1 MYLQVGD
8 PTLCFQEGGMSSQHQ
23 YFVRKSETEHRVEA
37 AILKEGD
44 DDK

>member
-8 PTLCFQEGGMSSQHQ
+8 ATLCFQEGWMSSQHQ
-23 YFVRKSETEHRVEA
+23 HFVKKSEIEHRVETT
-37 AILKEGD
+37 ILEEGD